1 MGCALE
7 VELAG
12 HLVDWVWEMGQGKE
26 NSKVILGDIWWH
38 KSQGGWHEGKSAWGL
53 GRKGS
58 PKLHVLHL
66 RSLSPKKG
74 SSREAVGC
82 AVPQLKR
89 MFRNKDTGDS
99 IKNEIT
105 NIEARL
111 QRTERG
117 QGLRMV
123 PQSTGQQEAMAR
135 EEAK

>member
-1 MGCALE
+1 
-7 VELAG
+7 
-12 HLVDWVWEMGQGKE
+12 
-26 NSKVILGDIWWH
+26 
-38 KSQGGWHEGKSAWGL
+38 
-53 GRKGS
+53 
-58 PKLHVLHL
+58 
-66 RSLSPKKG
+66 
-74 SSREAVGC
+74 
-82 AVPQLKR
+82 

>member
-1 MGCALE
+1 M
-7 VELAG
+7 
-12 HLVDWVWEMGQGKE
+12 
-26 NSKVILGDIWWH
+26 
-38 KSQGGWHEGKSAWGL
+38 